1 MKHTIRYIVFCLVS
15 LCAFGMQA
23 QRSFRVHKSDGNMQ
37 SFFYSSL
44 DSITFSK
51 TDLNGVS
58 HDNVVV
64 QEFHTTDSVYRIPL
78 ADIDS
83 VAFTVPP
90 TVYKPDA
97 VKIEGQLRQ
106 YVVRADSLTLWLQGN
121 TPENIIPKNGSNIV
135 TLECDDVLPYGFVGK
150 VRNVEKDGDCI
161 KVDCAQA
168 SLFDVF
174 EKVYIEV
181 DAATGTEVGLKKSPS
196 RTNAWPPESK
206 EIKIETIGGK
216 YDFEEEFK
224 PSDDFSGEFNQSIGF
239 ELATPKFIVNTAILI
254 DGMQFSYSMTTIG
267 DHRFS
272 LTGSVSGKVR
282 YEKEIELASV
292 RNLRIPGIASFIEF
306 FASAGLYFN
315 FDGNAALGAEYTRD
329 YKSIIH
335 YEYSNN
341 SASSIPDRFTMKPGE
356 KSIDVEFEGDAR
368 LSFGLS
374 YGFGIAPI
382 VKELA
387 SVETTMKHGVTFYL
401 PELIKLSLP
410 VNKNHVDTLLYDKL
424 NRNDYLCGNFDIT
437 GAMKITLLDV
447 PNLPTIEFSK
457 ELDLD
462 DYVRYNPVWKW
473 GIVPEF
479 KDVSMTIGNNDLN
492 VRATVGRKLLKSVK
506 TGFGVYDSKGSII
519 TYLWNDKLYKDS
531 IDKVISVSS
540 GFYSAIEP
548 GADSRYIVFPLVEAF
563 GIKMRATPASKTSN
577 PVVTT
582 GDVYN
587 ITDRSGVISI
597 SAAGYENC
605 SNPKWGIES
614 LGHRGQGR
622 KYYMSD
628 SKFYLIYNAGSSN
641 ERQYYRA
648 FFEADNY
655 NRYGYVRSFKTN
667 PGKYT
672 MTTSTSYNSAA
683 NELTVRG
690 IVAGRPVYDPE
701 YMGSDEMIINES
713 WMYGSVPQ
721 SVDIENGV
729 VTGTISNVKAGGLC
743 VFNSV
748 YSTSNFKYTSDCCMI
763 FIPNNIGLKCEILS
777 KNGIENGPTWV
788 KIQGKFTG
796 KSNYSDIANLNF
808 IPLYADSGD
817 EAFYGFI
824 EPKLNKET
832 GEFTS
837 HIDFD
842 EHGTYRLVIIAE
854 VNGDKLYFDGGIIS
868 I

>member
-1 MKHTIRYIVFCLVS
+1 MKHTIRYIALCLFS

-37 SFFYSSL
+37 SSFYSSL

-58 HDNVVV
+58 HDDVVV

-83 VAFTVPP
+83 IAFTVPP

-216 YDFEEEFK
+216 YDFEEEFQ

-254 DGMQFSYSMTTIG
+254 DGMQFSYSMTTVG

-272 LTGSVSGKVR
+272 LTGSVSGKVG

-341 SASSIPDRFTMKPGE
+341 SASSIPDRFTMKPGG

-401 PELIKLSLP
+401 PEPVKLSLP
-410 VNKNHVDTLLYDKL
+410 VNKNQIDTLLYDKL
-424 NRNDYLCGNFDIT
+424 NRDDYLCGNLDIT
-437 GAMKITLLDV
+437 GEMKITLLDV

-479 KDVSMTIGNNDLN
+479 KDVYLSIRNYEASAKVGRNLINSVKVGFAVYDKNNKLITTEWQNRPYYNQLDTTIRMEKRLVFPGNNSSEF
-492 VRATVGRKLLKSVK
+492 RAYPV
-506 TGFGVYDSKGSII
+506 
-519 TYLWNDKLYKDS
+519 
-531 IDKVISVSS
+531 
-540 GFYSAIEP
+540 
-548 GADSRYIVFPLVEAF
+548 VEAF
-563 GIKMRATPASKTSN
+563 GIKMRANPYAVSSYPVAFTEAVSMTDSHIMFSGHVEGTDSEYPFEAGIAVYPFRELKASPNTEKFNFTIDKKEFHFYNEIYQYHSYYKEGRQYIN
-577 PVVTT
+577 GNTMYFYIPPT
-582 GDVYN
+582 GYEPESSAYYDAESETLYFEPFGLRINFDVYEYGEFGN
-587 ITDRSGVISI
+587 DRLDFDSSRGYSI
-597 SAAGYENC
+597 KAQPGAVY
-605 SNPKWGIES
+605 
-614 LGHRGQGR
+614 
-622 KYYMSD
+622 
-628 SKFYLIYNAGSSN
+628 F
-641 ERQYYRA
+641 YRA
-648 FFEADNY
+648 VE
-655 NRYGYVRSFKTN
+655 
-667 PGKYT
+667 
-672 MTTSTSYNSAA
+672 TTSY
-683 NELTVRG
+683 
-690 IVAGRPVYDPE
+690 
-701 YMGSDEMIINES
+701 SDEC
-713 WMYGSVPQ
+713 YCG
-721 SVDIENGV
+721 
-729 VTGTISNVKAGGLC
+729 
-743 VFNSV
+743 
-748 YSTSNFKYTSDCCMI
+748 NFKRI
-763 FIPNNIGLKCEILS
+763 FVPNNIGLSCEIISRELDG
-777 KNGIENGPTWV
+777 KDLYINGKLKG
-788 KIQGKFTG
+788 
-796 KSNYSDIANLNF
+796 LNN
-808 IPLYADSGD
+808 YAD
-817 EAFYGFI
+817 YGIGYFDSI
-824 EPKLNKET
+824 HDHFSLTRSVSNGRIIKED
-832 GEFTS
+832 GSFQFVVNLEDVMDF
-837 HIDFD
+837 HIHDLTILIFD
-842 EHGTYRLVIIAE
+842 RNSKIIAT
-854 VNGDKLYFDGGIIS
+854 FDAGSVTI
-868 I
+868 